1 MYYRRLVCRIVGL
14 SIALGLG
21 TTLLFGCGY
30 ETVEKDIGIMDM
42 SSVHLMVDLM
52 QKLVARNPNYE
63 QSAAALD
70 LLDGSERQQNVD
82 SLVAFNAADPTI
94 DLILDSLLGSTAY
107 QLYYRQFKNVTPELH
122 RRVLLA
128 LPVASIRSPADI
140 SRNLRS
146 ICLNIDSVQTWV
158 ADITTGVDLDR
169 CRRIA
174 LQWLPEGEYHLPT
187 VHFIMDGNGDAFARE
202 GEVCFDLYS
211 LLLSPRPEKSRYS
224 NLGAINTNEVEI
236 VLAHEFHHIYAAQFL
251 YSLRDLSDWSWT
263 DRFRNRLIRR
273 MVSEGVAMRC
283 NPPTGLAR
291 TIKEDTAVV
300 RYWIGQLN
308 DKLAALETDTLS
320 QEAAEQWLRDSYHRD
335 ARQLLTEYFRRDYEG
350 DELRAMVAEHIVNR
364 PTMIYTLGWWM
375 ISRINQTA
383 GRDQVI
389 ALLSDPGQLFDHY
402 NAAVEGAPDYLKIQ
416 SD

>member
-1 MYYRRLVCRIVGL
+1 MHYRKLVYTIVGM

-21 TTLLFGCGY
+21 TTLLFGCGHKTG
-30 ETVEKDIGIMDM
+30 EEDIGILDM

-52 QKLVARNPNYE
+52 QRLVARNPNYE
-63 QSAAALD
+63 QSAASLD
-70 LLDGSERQQNVD
+70 SLGESERHQIVD
-82 SLVAFNAADPTI
+82 SLVAFNAADTTI
-94 DLILDSLLGSTAY
+94 NLILDSLLGSTAY
-107 QLYYRQFKNVTPELH
+107 QLYYRQFKNVTSELH

-128 LPVASIRSPADI
+128 LPAASIRSPADI
-140 SRNLRS
+140 GRNLRS
-146 ICLNIDSVQTWV
+146 ICLNIDSVRTWV

-211 LLLSPRPEKSRYS
+211 LMLAPRPEKSRYS

-236 VLAHEFHHIYAAQFL
+236 VLAHEFHHIFVAQFP
-251 YSLRDLSDWSWT
+251 YAPRDLSNRHWT
-263 DRFRNRLIRR
+263 DRFRTRLVRR
-273 MVSEGVAMRC
+273 MVSEGVAMQC
-283 NPPTGLAR
+283 NPPTGLAK

-300 RYWIGQLN
+300 RYWIEQLN
-308 DKLAALETDTLS
+308 DKLAAIETDMLG
-320 QEAAEQWLRDSYHRD
+320 QEAAEQWLRDSYQQD
-335 ARQLLTEYFRRDYEG
+335 ARQLLTEYFQHDYEG
-350 DELRAMVAEHIVNR
+350 DELRAVVAEHIADR
-364 PTMIYTLGWWM
+364 PTLIYTLGWWM
-375 ISRINQTA
+375 ISRINQAA
-383 GRDQVI
+383 GRHQVI

-402 NAAVEGAPDYLKIQ
+402 NAAIEGAPDYLKMK